1 MKEENDENCFSDPIL
16 SVQNMTTFH
25 FIEELNGCFRVKHI
39 LDLCLG
45 FPLVPRVSL
54 HCGKGF
60 KADNLLTLS
69 FKCISRV

>member
-45 FPLVPRVSL
+45 FPLVPHVSL

-69 FKCISRV
+69 VKCISRV